1 MKTIT
6 KEEYYKIHK
15 DFRGVWSREDYPD
28 YIGKRTML
36 DYDKGTALL
45 IEDYHFKIV

>member
-6 KEEYYKIHK
+6 KANYYKIHK
-15 DFRGVWSREDYPD
+15 DYRGVWSREDSPE

-36 DYDKGTALL
+36 DYDNGTVLL
-45 IEDYHFKIV
+45 IEDYSFKIV